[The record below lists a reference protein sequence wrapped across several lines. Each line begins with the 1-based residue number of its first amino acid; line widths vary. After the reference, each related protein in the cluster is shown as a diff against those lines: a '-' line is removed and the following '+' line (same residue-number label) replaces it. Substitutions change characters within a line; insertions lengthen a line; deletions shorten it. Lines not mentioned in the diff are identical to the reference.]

1 MIIVPLKWIEY
12 GFGYIIIRSPNTP
25 YCICLITGISSQ
37 SSARHVRAVVLHV
50 VGVGEAGVR
59 IGGDL
64 G

>member
-12 GFGYIIIRSPNTP
+12 GFGYIIIGSPNTP
-25 YCICLITGISSQ
+25 YGICLITGISSP
-37 SSARHVRAVVLHV
+37 SSARHARAAVLHV

-59 IGGDL
+59 VGGDL